1 MGAFSHTLFND
12 CFVFAQEKRIQFQ
25 EKIDH
30 MKEQGHKLM
39 EKVSDKRDEF
49 ITKWEERSREFVNSF
64 VGLFGKDGRIVSRS
78 IVLDVTRNLKTE

>member
-1 MGAFSHTLFND
+1 
-12 CFVFAQEKRIQFQ
+12 
-25 EKIDH
+25 

-64 VGLFGKDGRIVSRS
+64 VGLFGKDGRIVSPPF
-78 IVLDVTRNLKTE
+78 VKQANLQITHRKVYMYSSYKSNQIYPT